1 MMNKW
6 LISGVVAALCY
17 GIGFQTASKRAE
29 NERMKLV
36 AEYQAKALSAQMQ
49 YSQQLEQALAQK
61 QQWLNL
67 MQKQSEQIALL
78 NLDLD
83 KAKSQL
89 KEQAENAIKQD
100 GRDFTGIGDNSL
112 QIYNRAFGY
121 SR

>member
-17 GIGFQTASKRAE
+17 GIGFQAASKRAE
-29 NERMKLV
+29 TERMKLV
-36 AEYQAKALSAQMQ
+36 AEYQARELAAQMQ
-49 YSQQLEQALAQK
+49 YGQQLEQALAQK

-121 SR
+121 PH